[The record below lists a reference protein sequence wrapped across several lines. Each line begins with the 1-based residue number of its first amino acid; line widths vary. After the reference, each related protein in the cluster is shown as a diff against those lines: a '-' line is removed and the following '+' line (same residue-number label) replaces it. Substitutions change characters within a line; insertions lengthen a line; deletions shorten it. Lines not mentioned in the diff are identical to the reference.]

1 MIITHVDKL
10 INNNALIIDSLSFS
24 ETIALVISKDELK
37 TIKDAL
43 TKTAINSS
51 LLASQKFGLLN
62 RQIED
67 YLKTLE

>member
-1 MIITHVDKL
+1 MIITDVDTL
-10 INNNALIIDSLSFS
+10 VYDDMFVIDSLSSS
-24 ETIALVISKDELK
+24 ETIALVISKDELM
-37 TIKDAL
+37 TIKDAI
-43 TKTAINSS
+43 KETAINSS

>member
-1 MIITHVDKL
+1 MIITDVDTL
-10 INNNALIIDSLSFS
+10 VYDDMFVIDSLSSS
-24 ETIALVISKDELK
+24 ETIALVISKDELM

-43 TKTAINSS
+43 KETAINSS

-67 YLKTLE
+67 YLKTLD